1 MKIHKGSTNVYADLD
16 RTDAGEMLVKAQLAA
31 KIAKLTKRRRMTPV
45 QASDLFDMPPPKVSA
60 LLRGQFRG
68 ISENKM
74 MRCLLALGRNEQ
86 IIVKPAR
93 EGRSG

>member
-68 ISENKM
+68 ISEKKDD
-74 MRCLLALGRNEQ
+74 AL
-86 IIVKPAR
+86 PAHPWAKRADHR
-93 EGRSG
+93 EACARGS